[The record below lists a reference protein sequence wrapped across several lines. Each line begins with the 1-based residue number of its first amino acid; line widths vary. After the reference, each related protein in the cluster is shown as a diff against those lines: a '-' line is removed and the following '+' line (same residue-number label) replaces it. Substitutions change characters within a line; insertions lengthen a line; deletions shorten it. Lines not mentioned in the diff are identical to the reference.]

1 MASLRG
7 DAPGKGGE
15 RCRGNRDASCPV
27 GGMAERPTPRERA
40 ASRPRVERSRPPP
53 APTAHPTAPR
63 RPEAEWARLLGTERG
78 DGDVGDIVAELL
90 DRVMEGCARASAQ
103 QQVVPATLGWARE
116 TLLLMAQMRFPARD
130 EGDTEPGG
138 VWQEDKEPDPPA
150 ADSWAQGFVPLM
162 HLCLSPAEV
171 SGMQHPPT
179 AADAEAPPAQPPC
192 SGQVPAAILPLTPPP
207 EPLPERA
214 PTAPRPPPPRPA
226 RPPPPRPAKP
236 PQQPGDGAAEGSGI
250 AGVLSPRP
258 PLPPPSSRRQPPPS
272 KGGQPKGSPSI
283 PGVPR
288 SDPQR
293 WIRPRVEVLD
303 PGGGA
308 EPPGVTCRGWA
319 QELGGSRQP
328 QGLQPP
334 SRGSLQPPRRLLRRG
349 PGGTSG
355 RETHIPGYSQEEE
368 EEEEEGAGGSGRSLR
383 PIPPVVPLPA
393 MAAWQLTGDGER

>member
-103 QQVVPATLGWARE
+103 QQ
-116 TLLLMAQMRFPARD
+116 
-130 EGDTEPGG
+130 
-138 VWQEDKEPDPPA
+138 
-150 ADSWAQGFVPLM
+150 
-162 HLCLSPAEV
+162 V